1 MTTEST
7 PAQADDNHRLR
18 LGLSGKLLI
27 LTILFVMMAEVLIFV
42 PTIPFFWATPSPE
55 DLAGLIIMGL
65 VSGAGQFLIILP
77 FRYASAATLG
87 PVQYFSIVGGV
98 LVGYF
103 WFAEMPG
110 WTTIIGALIVMSA
123 MRTLE
128 ASGCSLVP

>member
-1 MTTEST
+1 MRDAGHV
-7 PAQADDNHRLR
+7 AQ
-18 LGLSGKLLI
+18 GG
-27 LTILFVMMAEVLIFV
+27 
-42 PTIPFFWATPSPE
+42 E
-55 DLAGLIIMGL
+55 DLAGLVAMGL
-65 VSGAGQFLIILP
+65 VSGAGQFLVILP

-123 MRTLE
+123 MGLVLPRRSAE
-128 ASGCSLVP
+128 AVPGVSAPDTVA